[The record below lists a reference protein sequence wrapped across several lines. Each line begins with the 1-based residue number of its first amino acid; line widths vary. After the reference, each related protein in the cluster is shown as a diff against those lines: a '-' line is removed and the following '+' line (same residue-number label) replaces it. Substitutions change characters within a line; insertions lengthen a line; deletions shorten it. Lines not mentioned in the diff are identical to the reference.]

1 MAEPEGRLNVSYDW
15 KPADGVI
22 DSEELEYWELA
33 MCVFCGALLDKKVGS
48 PVIDSWELDQVLLI
62 DDGTNELDDW
72 LTNELAVGK
81 FPDDDVLGEGV
92 VECIVLEEL
101 NEN

>member
-1 MAEPEGRLNVSYDW
+1 M
-15 KPADGVI
+15 I

-33 MCVFCGALLDKKVGS
+33 MCVFGGALLYKKVDS
-48 PVIDSWELDQVLLI
+48 PVIDSCELDQVLLI
-62 DDGTNELDDW
+62 DGGTNELNDRLAD
-72 LTNELAVGK
+72 ELVVGK
-81 FPDDDVLGEGV
+81 FPDDDVLGEWV

>member
-1 MAEPEGRLNVSYDW
+1 M
-15 KPADGVI
+15 I
-22 DSEELEYWELA
+22 DSEELEYRELA
-33 MCVFCGALLDKKVGS
+33 MSVFDGALLDKKVDS
-48 PVIDSWELDQVLLI
+48 PVIDGWELDQVLLI

-72 LTNELAVGK
+72 LADELAVGK

-92 VECIVLEEL
+92 VERIVLEEL